1 MRSKPTTVPARRSR
15 RAALHFLFL
24 VTLVLGACGRA
35 EPTPAPETGESELV
49 VFAAASL
56 RESFS
61 TLGDAF
67 KKEHPN
73 VKVTFNFAG
82 SQELRT
88 QIEHGAS
95 VDVFAS
101 ADQKHMN
108 ELFRAKRVKSPKLF
122 AVNEPVVVVAKER
135 SKTICAL
142 ADLPNASRI
151 VLGVPEVPIGRYA
164 LQIFDKASKTLGGDF
179 RSRVEARVVSRELN
193 VRQVLSKVALGEAD
207 AAIVYRTDVASAK
220 GAVEVVTIPPELN
233 VIAEYPIA
241 ALEAAPHPEL
251 AKAWVAL
258 VLSEQGRQILAT
270 AGFRLPASPT
280 TSP

>member
-1 MRSKPTTVPARRSR
+1 MAARRSK
-15 RAALHFLFL
+15 RAALCLLFLF
-24 VTLVLGACGRA
+24 TLIHVACQRA
-35 EPTPAPETGESELV
+35 EPGPASDQGENELV

-67 KKEHPN
+67 EKSQPN

-108 ELFRAKRVKSPKLF
+108 ELFLAKKVKSPKLF
-122 AVNEPVVVVAKER
+122 VTNEPVVIVAKER
-135 SKTICAL
+135 AGAIKAF
-142 ADLPNASRI
+142 ADLPSATRI
-151 VLGVPEVPIGRYA
+151 VLGVPEVPIGRYT
-164 LQIFDKASKTLGGDF
+164 LQILDKASKTLGADF
-179 RSRVEARVVSRELN
+179 RSRVEAHVVSRELN

-207 AAIVYRTDVASAK
+207 AAVVYRTDAVTAK
-220 GAVEVVTIPPELN
+220 DRVEVVTIPPELN

-241 ALEAAPHPEL
+241 VLGAAPHPEL
-251 AKAWVAL
+251 AKSWIAL
-258 VLSEQGRQILAT
+258 VLSEQGRQIFSK
-270 AGFRLPASPT
+270 AGFMLPVSPT

>member
-1 MRSKPTTVPARRSR
+1 MPTRHSK
-15 RAALHFLFL
+15 RAALYVLSIL
-24 VTLVLGACGRA
+24 TLIVAACQRV
-35 EPTPAPETGESELV
+35 EPAPAADEQENELV

-61 TLGDAF
+61 TLGEVF
-67 KKEHPN
+67 EKSHPN

-108 ELFRAKRVKSPKLF
+108 ELFRAKIVKSPKLF
-122 AVNEPVVVVAKER
+122 VTNEPVVIVAKER
-135 SKTICAL
+135 VQEIKAF
-142 ADLPNASRI
+142 ADLPSAARI
-151 VLGVPEVPIGRYA
+151 VLGVPEVPIGRYT
-164 LQIFDKASKTLGGDF
+164 LQIFDKASKTIGPDF
-179 RSRVEARVVSRELN
+179 RSRVEAHVVSRELN

-207 AAIVYRTDVASAK
+207 AAVVYRTDAVTAKDDVA
-220 GAVEVVTIPPELN
+220 VVTIPAELN

-241 ALEAAPHPEL
+241 TLEAAPHPEL
-251 AKAWVAL
+251 AESWVAL
-258 VLSEQGRQILAT
+258 ALSDEGRRIFSS
-270 AGFRLPASPT
+270 AGFMLPVSSP
-280 TSP
+280 SP

>member
-1 MRSKPTTVPARRSR
+1 MPTRHSK
-15 RAALHFLFL
+15 RAALYVLSIL
-24 VTLVLGACGRA
+24 TLIVAACQRV
-35 EPTPAPETGESELV
+35 EPAAAADEQENELV

-61 TLGDAF
+61 TLGEVF
-67 KKEHPN
+67 EKSHPN

-108 ELFRAKRVKSPKLF
+108 ELYRAKKVKSPKLF
-122 AVNEPVVVVAKER
+122 VTNEPVMIVAKER
-135 SKTICAL
+135 VQEIKAF
-142 ADLPNASRI
+142 ADLPSATRI
-151 VLGVPEVPIGRYA
+151 VLGVPEVPIGRYT
-164 LQIFDKASKTLGGDF
+164 LQILDQASKTLGADF
-179 RSRVEARVVSRELN
+179 RARVEAHVVSRELN

-207 AAIVYRTDVASAK
+207 AAVVYRTDAVTAK
-220 GAVEVVTIPPELN
+220 DRVEVVTIPPELN

-251 AKAWVAL
+251 AKSWVAL
-258 VLSEQGRQILAT
+258 ALSEEGRQIFST
-270 AGFRLPASPT
+270 AGFMLPVSST

>member
-1 MRSKPTTVPARRSR
+1 MTPRLAK
-15 RAALHFLFL
+15 RAVLKLLFLF
-24 VTLVLGACGRA
+24 TLMSGACHEA
-35 EPTPAPETGESELV
+35 ETAPPSDEGESELV

-67 KKEHPN
+67 EKSHPN
-73 VKVTFNFAG
+73 LKVIFNFAG

-101 ADQKHMN
+101 ADQKHMA
-108 ELFRAKRVKSPKLF
+108 ELVRAQKAKSPKLF
-122 AVNEPVVVVAKER
+122 VTNEPVMVVAKER
-135 SKTICAL
+135 EKELKSF
-142 ADLPNASRI
+142 ADIPNAARI
-151 VLGVPEVPIGRYA
+151 VLGVPEVPIGRYT
-164 LQIFDKASKTLGGDF
+164 LQILDKASKTLGADF

-207 AAIVYRTDVASAK
+207 AAVVYRTDAVTAKDRVA
-220 GAVEVVTIPPELN
+220 VVTIPAELN

-241 ALEAAPHPEL
+241 VLEAAPHPGL
-251 AKAWVAL
+251 AKSWVELTLSERGRA
-258 VLSEQGRQILAT
+258 VLSN
-270 AGFRLPASPT
+270 AGFVLPVPST
-280 TSP
+280 TGP